1 MRRAAKRDA
10 NETDIVAAL
19 ERIGCVVRRVNQ
31 DGLPDLL
38 VARGGT
44 CLPIEV
50 KDKGGKLTASQA
62 ALWRLTRFPVVHSV
76 DEAVEL
82 FRFRLRRGR

>member
-10 NETDIVAAL
+10 NEAAIVAAL

-38 VARGGT
+38 VARGGVWM
-44 CLPIEV
+44 PIEV
-50 KDKGGKLTASQA
+50 KEPKGKLTRAQA
-62 ALWRLTRFPVVHSV
+62 HLMRVAPFPVVSSV
-76 DEAVEL
+76 VDAVKL
-82 FRFRLRRGR
+82 WGIR

>member
-10 NETDIVAAL
+10 NEADIVAAL
-19 ERIGCVVRRVNQ
+19 ERIGCVVRRVN
-31 DGLPDLL
+31 DPGLPDLL

-44 CLPIEV
+44 WLPIEV

-62 ALWRLTRFPVVHSV
+62 DLMRVAPFPVVSSV
-76 DEAVEL
+76 VDAVKL
-82 FRFRLRRGR
+82 WGIR